1 MRLASCLL
9 ALLLLLPAASAQP
22 SPALP
27 SCEWCGTGEAP
38 DDLRW
43 ETTIAGPD
51 EPGERLTLSGT
62 VYEPDGTTPAPDVVL
77 YLYHT
82 NAEGIYPKRGDETGN
97 ARRHGYLRSWVRT
110 DDRGR
115 YRVHTIRPAPYPGRH
130 EPAHI
135 HITVEPP
142 GGDEFWIDS
151 VVFDDDPLL
160 TAEERADRDDR
171 GGSGIVT
178 LTRDDEGRWI
188 GTRDI
193 VIIE

>member
-1 MRLASCLL
+1 MRLLCC
-9 ALLLLLPAASAQP
+9 LLLPIAFLAAACAQP
-22 SPALP
+22 STPLP
-27 SCEWCGTGEAP
+27 DCEWCGTGEAP
-38 DDLRW
+38 SELDW

-62 VYEPDGTTPAPDVVL
+62 VYEPDGTTPAPNVVL

-82 NAEGIYPKRGDETGN
+82 NAEGVYPKRGNETGN
-97 ARRHGYLRSWVRT
+97 AQRHGTLRSWVRT
-110 DDRGR
+110 DERGR
-115 YRVHTIRPAPYPGRH
+115 YRVHTIRPAPYPGRN

-135 HITVEPP
+135 HITVQPP
-142 GGDEFWIDS
+142 GSDEFWIDS

-160 TAEERADRDDR
+160 TAAERADRDDR

-178 LTRDDEGRWI
+178 LTRDDEDTWQA
-188 GTRDI
+188 TRDI